1 METGNEGKAS
11 VGKRYQPPS
20 SLRELMAATK
30 GNIKYQGNESFLLHV
45 FWEAPSTAAAM
56 ELLSGLQKCATAT
69 HRDTPCVPTYF
80 FRVSTNDTA
89 LCTEVLTVG
98 DHPQL
103 AAAKKKIERG
113 ASIHAV
119 HAELRKRRIDLELL
133 DQPDAALL
141 PESQQLHPVAVELT
155 EIYLDERAFME
166 HAGSRDYLD
175 GYSTVMNPAMHNR
188 TPQTIRLGTPC
199 ENIVEKILEPIL
211 HEHVVEMPP
220 GCSLWRCPTIHTV
233 SAFLSL
239 DFALSSFGGSAEA
252 TVAALPEELRV
263 QCTSCVAFPHPLRE
277 DTLRV
282 MIVLSQLPSV
292 ETLGALAALRPC
304 RGEIHLTSAGTCT
317 DTGTGT
323 AVSAAAIGA
332 IGVAEGPGN
341 EREHSQQTSCRL
353 QQDEEMRVALQA
365 SGLGDVVLVGVSACA
380 GYALHSRAAELVCED
395 DAGVA

>member
-1 METGNEGKAS
+1 
-11 VGKRYQPPS
+11 
-20 SLRELMAATK
+20 MAATK

-45 FWEAPSTAAAM
+45 FWEAPSLAAAT

-89 LCTEVLTVG
+89 MCKEVLTVG

-103 AAAKKKIERG
+103 TAAKKKIERG

-133 DQPDAALL
+133 DQPDSALL
-141 PESQQLHPVAVELT
+141 PESQQLHPVAAELT

-175 GYSTVMNPAMHNR
+175 GYGTVMNPAMHNR

-211 HEHVVEMPP
+211 HENVVELPS
-220 GCSLWRCPTIHTV
+220 GCHLWRCPTAHTA

-252 TVAALPEELRV
+252 VVAALPEELRV
-263 QCTSCVAFPHPLRE
+263 HCTSCVAFPHPARE

-282 MIVLSQLPSV
+282 MIVLSQLPSAQ
-292 ETLGALAALRPC
+292 TLSALAAVRPC
-304 RGEIHLTSAGTCT
+304 RGEVHI
-317 DTGTGT
+317 TGVSGT
-323 AVSAAAIGA
+323 AATGDTVDS
-332 IGVAEGPGN
+332 GPSDA
-341 EREHSQQTSCRL
+341 EREHAHQTSCHL
-353 QQDEEMRVALQA
+353 QQEELRAALESA
-365 SGLGDVVLVGVSACA
+365 GLGDVVLVNVSASA
-380 GYALHSRAAELVCED
+380 GYALHARAAELLCED
-395 DAGVA
+395 DAAVA